1 MTHPTKIQMDSKM
14 ATEKDL
20 EATISADQAAVSDP
34 NGQLH
39 RSLKER
45 HVQFI
50 ALGGTIG
57 TGLFLGIGS
66 ALATSGPLS
75 LWLGYC
81 FTSVAIWAMMQCLG
95 EMASLLPLPGMV
107 AHLGARFVDP
117 AFGFAIGWNQWYN
130 CAIAISAETSAAV
143 VLIQF
148 WTDINPA
155 AWITVILVALVVL
168 NVITVGVY
176 GEAEFLFATIKIL
189 TIVGL
194 LIMALCLDLGG
205 GPSHDRLGF
214 RYWKHPG
221 PMNEY
226 IAKGST
232 GRFLGLFNTLINAA
246 FAFGG
251 AEQVAVAAGETKNPT
266 RNIPKAIRR
275 VFWRLLIFYC
285 MGSFAVG
292 VLVPSDNP
300 NLLYGTGIAQS
311 PWIVA
316 IRSAGIPV
324 LPHIINAVLV
334 TSASSAANADLYTGS
349 RYLYAL
355 AVQGQ
360 APRIFLK
367 CTKRGVPIYCVGV
380 TASIGLLT
388 YMTVSSGGAD
398 VFKWFSS
405 LVSIAYL
412 LTWFSICLAYTRF
425 RRALLLHNIDRDTLP
440 FKSPFQPYLAWG
452 GVVFFGMVLIF
463 NGFAVFTRGNW
474 DTRNFISAYIGLPIF
489 ITFYLVWKLAKKTQ
503 IVPIQDI
510 DLWTGRVDVI
520 EQDPTEE
527 RGILQKV
534 ASKLF

>member
-1 MTHPTKIQMDSKM
+1 MDSKT

-20 EATISADQAAVSDP
+20 EATVSSDQVGESHISDQ
-34 NGQLH
+34 NGQLQ

-45 HVQFI
+45 HIQFI

-81 FTSVAIWAMMQCLG
+81 FTSVAIWCMMQCLG

-107 AHLGARFVDP
+107 AQLGSRFVDP

-130 CAIAISAETSAAV
+130 SAIAISAETSAAV

-155 AWITVILVALVVL
+155 AWITVILVILIIL

-176 GEAEFLFATIKIL
+176 GEAEFLFAMIKIL
-189 TIVGL
+189 TIIGL
-194 LIMALCLDLGG
+194 LIMALCIDLGG

-214 RYWKHPG
+214 RYWKTPG

-226 IAKGST
+226 IADGST

-251 AEQVAVAAGETKNPT
+251 VEQVAVAAGETKSPA

-285 MGSFAVG
+285 LGSFAVG
-292 VLVPSDNP
+292 LLVPSDNT
-300 NLLYGTGIAQS
+300 NLLNGSGIAQS
-311 PWIVA
+311 PWVIA
-316 IRSAGIPV
+316 IRTAGIPV

-334 TSASSAANADLYTGS
+334 TSASSAANANLYTGS

-360 APRIFLK
+360 APRFLLQ

-380 TASIGLLT
+380 TASIGLLA
-388 YMTVSSGGAD
+388 YMSVSSGSAN

-412 LTWFSICLAYTRF
+412 LTWFSICFAYTRF
-425 RRALLLHNIDRDTLP
+425 RRALLLQNIDRDTLP

-452 GVVFFGMVLIF
+452 GVAFFAMVLIF
-463 NGFAVFTRGNW
+463 NGFAVFTHGNW
-474 DTRNFISAYIGLPIF
+474 DTRNFVSAYIGIPLF
-489 ITFYLVWKLAKKTQ
+489 VSLYLGWKLANKTKTVS
-503 IVPIQDI
+503 IEDI
-510 DLWTGRVDVI
+510 DLWTGRVEVI
-520 EQDPTEE
+520 EQDHTAE

>member
-1 MTHPTKIQMDSKM
+1 MASKM
-14 ATEKDL
+14 ETEKDL
-20 EATISADQAAVSDP
+20 EATVSNDQVGEIRVSDP
-34 NGQLH
+34 NRGLH

-107 AHLGARFVDP
+107 AQLGSRFVDP

-155 AWITVILVALVVL
+155 AWISIILVILIIL

-176 GEAEFLFATIKIL
+176 GEAEFLFATIKIV
-189 TIVGL
+189 TILSL
-194 LIMALCLDLGG
+194 LIMAVCLDLGG

-214 RYWKHPG
+214 RYWKNPG
-221 PMNEY
+221 AMNAY
-226 IAKGST
+226 IAKGAT
-232 GRFLGLFNTLINAA
+232 GRFLGVFNTLINAA

-251 AEQVAVAAGETKNPT
+251 LEQVAVAAGETKNPT

-275 VFWRLLIFYC
+275 VFWRLLLFYC
-285 MGSFAVG
+285 LGSFAVG
-292 VLVPSDNP
+292 LLVPSSDS
-300 NLLYGTGIAQS
+300 NLLYGSGIAQS
-311 PWIVA
+311 PWIIA
-316 IRSAGIPV
+316 IRRAGIPV

-360 APRIFLK
+360 APRFLLK
-367 CTKRGVPIYCVGV
+367 CTKRGVPIYCG
-380 TASIGLLT
+380 
-388 YMTVSSGGAD
+388 
-398 VFKWFSS
+398 FS
-405 LVSIAYL
+405 A
-412 LTWFSICLAYTRF
+412 
-425 RRALLLHNIDRDTLP
+425 
-440 FKSPFQPYLAWG
+440 
-452 GVVFFGMVLIF
+452 
-463 NGFAVFTRGNW
+463 
-474 DTRNFISAYIGLPIF
+474 
-489 ITFYLVWKLAKKTQ
+489 
-503 IVPIQDI
+503 
-510 DLWTGRVDVI
+510 
-520 EQDPTEE
+520 
-527 RGILQKV
+527 
-534 ASKLF
+534 